1 MADDSANQLVNLI
14 REIVREEVAKLDR
27 TSIGRINS
35 VNNDGTVN
43 LVVLPD
49 TNTQVNNVLN
59 GTAQTLKSGD
69 LVVLYKI
76 NNNISNAFVI
86 TKYGR

>member
-1 MADDSANQLVNLI
+1 MTDDSANQLVNLI

-27 TSIGRINS
+27 TSIGRVNS
-35 VNNDGTVN
+35 VNTDGTVN
-43 LVVLPD
+43 LVILPD

-59 GTAQTLKSGD
+59 GTTQTLKSGD

-76 NNNISNAFVI
+76 NNNISNSFVI

>member
-1 MADDSANQLVNLI
+1 MTDDSANQLVNLI

-27 TSIGRINS
+27 TSIGRVNS

-43 LVVLPD
+43 LVILPD
-49 TNTQVNNVLN
+49 INTQVNNVLN
-59 GTAQTLKSGD
+59 GTTQTLKSGD

-76 NNNISNAFVI
+76 NNNISNSFVI

>member
-14 REIVREEVAKLDR
+14 REIVREEIAKLDR

>member
-14 REIVREEVAKLDR
+14 REIVREEVAKLDK